1 MHDVKPVLQRRSG
14 QSRVAHLPQR
24 VRAQSYEHA
33 SRLPDL
39 RDGQRLTLRQWLAY
53 PEDDRFMELIDGVL
67 YMSPSPA
74 GWHQSLDGRLLALL
88 DRWVLH
94 HKLGSV
100 WHDLDMILQQA
111 PAMVYRPDVVYLAR
125 EHLDRYREGRIYGPA
140 DLCVEILSPSDRPAV
155 LLRKHQDYARFG
167 VPWYWEISGGPSGD
181 WRIVEYKLEASKLYE
196 VVQERA
202 GDAWFEPGVF
212 PGLIFRLDKLAAG
225 QFKAAVKGKAK
236 RLV

>member
-1 MHDVKPVLQRRSG
+1 MP
-14 QSRVAHLPQR
+14 
-24 VRAQSYEHA
+24 E
-33 SRLPDL
+33 L
-39 RDGQRLTLRQWLAY
+39 RDGQRVTLGEWLAC

-67 YMSPSPA
+67 YVSPSPA
-74 GWHQSLDGRLLALL
+74 SWHQSLSYRILRVL
-88 DRWVLH
+88 DAWVERH
-94 HKLGSV
+94 QLGML
-100 WHDLDMILQQA
+100 WYDLDMILQVE
-111 PAMVYRPDVVYLAR
+111 PAIVYRPDVVYLAQ
-125 EHLDRYREGRIYGPA
+125 EHAERCREGRIYGPA
-140 DLCVEILSPSDRPAV
+140 DLSVEILSPSDRPAV
-155 LLRKHQDYARFG
+155 ILRKHQDYARFG